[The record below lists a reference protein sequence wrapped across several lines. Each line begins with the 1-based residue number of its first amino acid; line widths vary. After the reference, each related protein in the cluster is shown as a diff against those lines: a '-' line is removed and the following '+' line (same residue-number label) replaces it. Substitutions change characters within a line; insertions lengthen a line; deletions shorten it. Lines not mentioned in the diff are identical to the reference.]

1 MMHFPLP
8 AVVIAC
14 LVCALCACGGG
25 GGGGGGASPGADGTA
40 AAAGASSSAAPVT
53 PTILPTVS
61 ALAVQVAQTHVL
73 PATGLNWTLPN
84 ATGQLHLVG
93 GRDALVLVRLGTAG
107 LLNPVLTA
115 WQAGVSL
122 GSVALQPPSALPPTE
137 DGGPALGTDLWSA
150 TLPAAWVLPGVAVQV
165 GASNAWPSPAQALS
179 VGADMPFEL
188 RVLPYYLFGAS
199 DATTGT
205 RYADVKAPSAA
216 VQQELVAKWPVASLQ
231 AATHSVGR
239 VDLNHLVVA
248 PRSNAAGVPQPAY
261 VLTSME
267 QQRDGY
273 AAMDSVLR
281 LLRQLREANGEAA
294 TNNQYYA
301 PILSLKNVAT
311 TPVRASLGGGLGG
324 SGGGVGT
331 EDYSGIFIHEQGH
344 AFGLPHAAGA
354 YDAGSYPYP
363 GGSLLGSAWGYDTAR
378 REFLSPYVPRTA
390 SAYAGCL
397 SSTSRQAPV
406 NGRCIKQDPM
416 QSGAGD
422 QSSAYRFA
430 TFSDYNTGQ
439 MQTWLEG
446 TTTVDAKGVRQ
457 TSGGV
462 VVADAAQASGY
473 KRWDSLARQW
483 LAFVPTTLQG
493 GLYGVKQNFPQQRNV
508 PVHAIALTLSRAG
521 TAGITQVY
529 PPLSHVGHLL
539 TDFDPSSAADRAAFT
554 VDTAPVYYWYC
565 KGTGCDYTVR
575 ITYADGSVIHR
586 LLRGGFR
593 PWFKPR
599 DEPAATTL
607 DPLSSDSFKSWTLQV
622 PAYRGGAA
630 VALSKVEL
638 LYTPLAWT
646 FDGSTPGTTL
656 ANAAVLA
663 RWVGP

>member
-1 MMHFPLP
+1 
-8 AVVIAC
+8 
-14 LVCALCACGGG
+14 
-25 GGGGGGASPGADGTA
+25 
-40 AAAGASSSAAPVT
+40 
-53 PTILPTVS
+53 
-61 ALAVQVAQTHVL
+61 
-73 PATGLNWTLPN
+73 
-84 ATGQLHLVG
+84 
-93 GRDALVLVRLGTAG
+93 
-107 LLNPVLTA
+107 
-115 WQAGVSL
+115 
-122 GSVALQPPSALPPTE
+122 LPPTE
-137 DGGPALGTDLWSA
+137 DGGPALDTDLWSA
-150 TLPAAWVLPGVAVQV
+150 TLPAAWVLPGVSVQV
-165 GASNAWPSPAQALS
+165 GASNALPSVAQPLS

-188 RVLPYYLFGAS
+188 RVLPFYLFGAN

-205 RYADVKAPSAA
+205 RYVDIKAPSAA

-231 AATHSVGR
+231 ATTHSVGR
-239 VDLNHLVVA
+239 VDLDRVVVA

-267 QQRDGY
+267 QQREGY

-281 LLRQLREANGEAA
+281 LLRQLREANGEAG

-301 PILSLKNVAT
+301 PILSLKNVGSSASGS
-311 TPVRASLGGGLGG
+311 PVRASLGGGLGG

-331 EDYSGIFIHEQGH
+331 EDYGGIFIHEQGH

-354 YDAGSYPYP
+354 YDAGTYPYP
-363 GGSLLGSAWGYDTAR
+363 GGSLLGSAWGYDAAR
-378 REFLSPYVPRTA
+378 REFLSPYVPRSA
-390 SAYAGCL
+390 SSYASCL
-397 SSTSRQAPV
+397 SSTSRQAAV
-406 NGRCIKQDPM
+406 NGRCVKQDPM

-430 TFSDYNTGQ
+430 MFSDYNTGQ

-446 TTTVDAKGVRQ
+446 TTTVDANNVRQ

-483 LAFVPTTLQG
+483 VAFVPTTLQG
-493 GLYGVKQNFPQQRNV
+493 GLYGVNQNFPQQRTV

-521 TAGITQVY
+521 TAGATHIY
-529 PPLSHVGHLL
+529 PPLSHTGHLL
-539 TDFDPSSAADRAAFT
+539 ADFDPSSAADRAAFT
-554 VDTAPVYYWYC
+554 VDTAPLYYWYC
-565 KGTGCDYTVR
+565 KGSGCDYTVR

-593 PWFKPR
+593 PWFKPK
-599 DEPAATTL
+599 DAPAASTL

-622 PAYRGGAA
+622 PATRSG
-630 VALSKVEL
+630 VPTALSKVEL

-646 FDGSTPGTTL
+646 FDGGTPVTTL

-663 RWVGP
+663 TWARP